1 MMNEFIVL
9 AILKLESEEERNFMA
24 NLYINYRALMKKK
37 AFGYVDNNYDAEE
50 IVQIAF
56 LKLIEKV
63 ARLKTLECCKLTA
76 YIVSTIE
83 TTSLDFIRSRKRSSN
98 SMFLF
103 GDDDVIQDIPDIDT
117 PEKIIAENYD
127 KEIIHKAIKKLNPKY
142 KIIIEGKYFLN
153 MPDKEIAEI
162 LNIKPK
168 SVREYL
174 TRARKAL
181 QKILETEYD
190 LNGYK

>member
-1 MMNEFIVL
+1 
-9 AILKLESEEERNFMA
+9 
-24 NLYINYRALMKKK
+24 MKTK
-37 AFGYVDNNYDAEE
+37 AFGYVENNYDAEE

-56 LKLIEKV
+56 LKLIGKV
-63 ARLKTLECCKLTA
+63 ARLKTLECCKLIA

-83 TTSLDFIRSRKRSSN
+83 TTSLDFIRKRNRHSN

-103 GDDDVIQDIPDIDT
+103 GDDDIIQEVPDIET
-117 PEKIIAENYD
+117 PEKIIAENCD

-142 KIIIEGKYFLN
+142 KIIIESKYFQN

-174 TRARKAL
+174 TRARKEL
-181 QKILETEYD
+181 QKILEEEYD
-190 LNGYK
+190 LNGFE